1 MIRRLYSFSTL
12 IALLFIAPVVAEE
25 SVPARTVA
33 DEAALLQKGRGR
45 AQKNALARLAAS
57 VDPEADGVLL
67 AQFQRFRDGT
77 LPPALWLEFFEAAAK
92 RDNPDLKKVLAD
104 REAELAKSKD
114 PLMRFRECLEGGDG
128 EAGKALFHKSPEPG
142 CIRCHSVDG
151 KGGEIG
157 PDLTWLRNSTER
169 SNLLE
174 SVVLPS
180 GTMSI
185 GFQAALVQLKDGEEI
200 SGVITHDNPSEF
212 ILTSV
217 TDGKKRTIQTADV
230 EKRTALPS
238 PMPPHFGAALTKR
251 ELRDLI
257 EFLASGE

>member
-1 MIRRLYSFSTL
+1 MRRNLHLFFAVFLVVDS
-12 IALLFIAPVVAEE
+12 IADGPA
-25 SVPARTVA
+25 PARTVA
-33 DEAALLQKGRGR
+33 DEAALLEKGRGR

-57 VDPEADGVLL
+57 SDPAADKVLL
-67 AQFQRFRDGT
+67 AQFQRLREGS
-77 LPPALWLEFFEAAAK
+77 LPPALWLDLFEAAAK
-92 RDNPDLKKVLAD
+92 RDNPDLKNALAD

-128 EAGKALFHKSPEPG
+128 EAGRTLFHKSPEPG
-142 CIRCHSVDG
+142 CSRCHSVDG

-157 PDLTWLRNSTER
+157 PDLTWLRKSAER

-174 SVVLPS
+174 SVVLPN
-180 GTMSI
+180 GTMAI
-185 GFQAALVQLKDGEEI
+185 GYQAALIQLKDGEEI
-200 SGVITHDNPSEF
+200 SGVITHDNPSDF

-230 EKRTALPS
+230 VKRTALPS
-238 PMPPHFGAALTKR
+238 PMPPHFGTALTKR

-257 EFLASGE
+257 EFLANGE

>member
-1 MIRRLYSFSTL
+1 MRRTLHLFFALLL
-12 IALLFIAPVVAEE
+12 IAE
-25 SVPARTVA
+25 SVADDPTPVRTVA
-33 DEAALLQKGRGR
+33 DDAALLEKGRGR
-45 AQKNALARLAAS
+45 PQKNALARLAAS
-57 VDPEADGVLL
+57 VDPEADKVLL
-67 AQFQRFRDGT
+67 DQFQRFRDGA
-77 LPPALWLEFFEAAAK
+77 LPPALWLDLFEAAAK
-92 RDNPDLKKVLAD
+92 RDNPELKKALAD

-128 EAGKALFHKSPEPG
+128 EAGKALFNKSPEPG
-142 CIRCHSVDG
+142 CIRCHAMDG

-157 PDLTWLRNSTER
+157 PELTWLRKSAER

-180 GTMSI
+180 GTMAI
-185 GFQAALVQLKDGEEI
+185 GFQAALVQLKDGEEV
-200 SGVITHDNPSEF
+200 SGVVTHDNPSDF

-230 EKRTALPS
+230 VKRTALPS
-238 PMPPHFGAALTKR
+238 PMPPHFGATLTKR

>member
-1 MIRRLYSFSTL
+1 MRRTFHLFF
-12 IALLFIAPVVAEE
+12 ALLLVADSVAEDPAPV
-25 SVPARTVA
+25 RTVA
-33 DEAALLQKGRGR
+33 DEAALLEKGRGR

-57 VDPEADGVLL
+57 TDPAADKVLL
-67 AQFQRFRDGT
+67 AQFQRLREGA
-77 LPPALWLEFFEAAAK
+77 LPAALWLDLFEAAAK
-92 RDNPDLKKVLAD
+92 RDNPELKKALAN
-104 REAELAKSKD
+104 REAELAKSND

-128 EAGKALFHKSPEPG
+128 EAGKALFHKNPEPG
-142 CIRCHSVDG
+142 CVRCHSMDG

-157 PDLTWLRNSTER
+157 PDLTWLRKSAER

-174 SVVLPS
+174 SVVLPN
-180 GTMSI
+180 GTVAI
-185 GFQAALVQLKDGEEI
+185 GYQAALIQLKDGEEI
-200 SGVITHDNPSEF
+200 SGVITHDNPSDF

-217 TDGKKRTIQTADV
+217 SDGKKRTIQTADV
-230 EKRTALPS
+230 VKRTALPS